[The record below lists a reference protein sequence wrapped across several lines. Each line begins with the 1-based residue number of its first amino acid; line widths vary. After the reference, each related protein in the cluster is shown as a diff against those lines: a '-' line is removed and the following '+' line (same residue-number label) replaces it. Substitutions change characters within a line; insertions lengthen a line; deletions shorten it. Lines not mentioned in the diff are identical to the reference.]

1 LIKLSSLPSRLKYIR
16 KAVAAAVVLGILG
29 FTATASDPAYAG
41 SATYKYDNLGR
52 LTSITY
58 GTGVV
63 INYTYDAAGNRG
75 FEVISGT
82 GKTDPQAQ
90 AAVMAIILQ
99 MLLDN

>member
-1 LIKLSSLPSRLKYIR
+1 MTFSGILSPFKCIR
-16 KAVAAAVVLGILG
+16 RIAAIMATVAMMVFAAA
-29 FTATASDPAYAG
+29 TPNHAYAG

-63 INYTYDAAGNRG
+63 ITYTYDAAGNRG
-75 FEVISGT
+75 LEVVTGT
-82 GKTDPQAQ
+82 GQVDPQAQ

-99 MLLDN
+99 LLLGN